1 MAELYPT
8 KTRRALLDA
17 IANAQV
23 LTDITAPALDVILL
37 FPNAPT
43 EWQTR
48 QTVTARVRELEA
60 AGWVEEDDAGVEWRT
75 TDAGEAARTGPAG
88 PPGGYGPQ
96 QLQDE
101 LGLHVFQFD
110 RALAAGLIPPRD
122 AARGWS
128 AATVAALTARA
139 GEIRAAVGSV
149 PDVGAVRAAELLS
162 ERFGVDVHTGAVL
175 ELSNMDLLPCVGTYK
190 DHPLYCGRTLETFN
204 DRSALDKAIERGRLH
219 TADRVAAYFRV
230 RRSDVDHLIRAGWLK
245 PTTYVL
251 GPWQRRRDRPEVAL
265 YRQADLDVL
274 AEHPAIDW
282 DAVRATPAGRPSQ
295 LARLTARQ

>member
-8 KTRRALLDA
+8 KNRRALLDA
-17 IANAQV
+17 IANGQV
-23 LTDITAPALDVILL
+23 LTDITAPVLDVIVL

-48 QTVTARVRELEA
+48 QTVTARVRELER

-110 RALAAGLIPPRD
+110 RAVAAGLIPPRD

-128 AATVAALTARA
+128 AATIAGLTGRA
-139 GEIRAAVGSV
+139 VQIRAAVGST
-149 PDVGAVRAAELLS
+149 PDLGAVRAAELLS
-162 ERFGVDVHTGAVL
+162 ERFGIDVHTGVLL
-175 ELSNMDLLPCVGTYK
+175 ELSNMDLVPCVGAYK
-190 DHPLYCGRTLETFN
+190 DNPLYCGRALETFA
-204 DRSALDKAIERGRLH
+204 DRAALDKAMERGRLR
-219 TADRVAAYFRV
+219 TADRAARYLRV

-245 PTTYVL
+245 PTTHVL
-251 GPWQRRRDRPEVAL
+251 GPWQRRRDSPEVAL

-282 DAVRATPAGRPSQ
+282 DAVRATPAGRPSP
-295 LARLTARQ
+295 LARLNRRQ